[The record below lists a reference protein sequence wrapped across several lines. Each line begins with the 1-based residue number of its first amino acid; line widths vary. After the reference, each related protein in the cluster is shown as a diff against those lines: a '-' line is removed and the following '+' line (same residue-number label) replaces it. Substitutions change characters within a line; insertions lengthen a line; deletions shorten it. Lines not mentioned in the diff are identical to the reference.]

1 VLHEWIDAPERI
13 KPGVLMPAMKLSGD
27 ELKTLTAYLLT
38 LK

>member
-1 VLHEWIDAPERI
+1 
-13 KPGVLMPAMKLSGD
+13 VLMPAMKLSGE